1 MKDRLFSLIMKIFRQ
16 ILDSLNA
23 VGTAWVGAMMFLI
36 CGDIFGRALFNSPIV
51 GVPEI
56 VKVSIVGLVWLQMA
70 YTLKVGGHLRS
81 NVILDH
87 LPRKWQSIVEIIGS
101 VLGIL
106 VFGFAAYSSWDVMIE
121 GWRIMEFE
129 GELPVRVPT
138 YPIRTIVFV
147 GAFLTMVQFVVMLG
161 QNVHALFNDG
171 LQEAK

>member
-1 MKDRLFSLIMKIFRQ
+1 MKGRIISVTMKILNQ
-16 ILDSLNA
+16 IINVLNA
-23 VGTAWVGAMMFLI
+23 AGTAWVAAMMFLI

-81 NVILDH
+81 NVILDR
-87 LPRKWQSIVEIIGS
+87 LPRKWQFSVEIIGS
-101 VLGIL
+101 ILGIL
-106 VFGFAAYSSWDVMIE
+106 VFGLAVYSSWDVMIE

-138 YPIRTIVFV
+138 YPIRTIVFI
-147 GAFLTMVQFVVMLG
+147 GAFLTTVQFVVILG
-161 QNVHALFNDG
+161 QNIHALFNDG
-171 LQEAK
+171 LQEGK

>member
-1 MKDRLFSLIMKIFRQ
+1 MKDGLFSLIMKIFRQ

-23 VGTAWVGAMMFLI
+23 VGTGWVGAMMFLI
-36 CGDIFGRALFNSPIV
+36 CADIFGRALFNSPIV

-56 VKVSIVGLVWLQMA
+56 IKVSIVGLVWLHMA

-81 NVILDH
+81 NVSLDR
-87 LPRKWQSIVEIIGS
+87 LPRKWQSGVEIIGS
-101 VLGIL
+101 ILGIL

-138 YPIRTIVFV
+138 YPIRTIVFI
-147 GAFLTMVQFVVMLG
+147 GAFLTAVQFVVILG
-161 QNVHALFNDG
+161 QNIHALFNDG
-171 LQEAK
+171 LQEVR

>member
-1 MKDRLFSLIMKIFRQ
+1 MKDRPFSLITKILNQLFNV
-16 ILDSLNA
+16 LNA
-23 VGTAWVGAMMFLI
+23 AGTAWVGAMMFLI

-81 NVILDH
+81 NVILDR
-87 LPRKWQSIVEIIGS
+87 LPRKWQFSVEIIGS
-101 VLGIL
+101 ILGIL

-138 YPIRTIVFV
+138 YPIRTIVFI
-147 GAFLTMVQFVVMLG
+147 GAFLTAVQFVVILS
-161 QNVHALFNDG
+161 QNIRALFNDG